1 MSDRTTPIFLSLH
14 LILLQRSPSHHQ
26 LYTFVRFRNLTML
39 QNNHKSYATIAFMRM
54 RKSQLDGIL
63 YD

>member
-1 MSDRTTPIFLSLH
+1 MSDRLTPIFLSLH
-14 LILLQRSPSHHQ
+14 LILPPGAPSNYQ

-39 QNNHKSYATIAFMRM
+39 QKNHNNHATIAFMRM

-63 YD
+63 YG